1 MRLAATCRM
10 LQTAAKACSRA
21 GPLQRSSV
29 LLPSRVL
36 QHNASRA
43 LSGVNW
49 DRLSA
54 PKNSNAPP
62 LPHQTPSPDAYQQQ
76 QAYNTPPATAP
87 GQIVPLNNLPPPQ
100 IRACLES
107 LLSEPYL
114 AVQRRLELGT
124 ILVGFEQANHYT
136 LYNRL
141 GQIVGYMA
149 EESSLGKTVVRQLAR
164 THRPFTATIMDP
176 HGNILIRINRPFYWV
191 SSSLRVQDAQF
202 NEIGEVHMNWHLW
215 RRKYNLYSN
224 QAQFAMIDAPLLS
237 WEFTLEDEEGRALA
251 AVDKNFAGL
260 STIVQTLF
268 TDAHTYIVHLDPA
281 SPLYDFGAR
290 MTYQSTAKNPSTTSE
305 RAQLPPGWEE
315 KQDPQGRT
323 YYVDHNTRTTQWSP
337 PMVAQSPGDLLAR
350 PVIGRALTVE
360 EKATVLA
367 CAVSIDFDYFSRHS
381 GGGVPFPF
389 FIPIGGGGGA
399 DGAEAAGGAAGGA
412 AAGAAGSA
420 AEASQGGATS
430 GGGDGAG
437 GFFGGGVGEGG
448 GNQGVP
454 EGEEVWG
461 EDAEVW
467 KGDQGGDSG
476 GGGLFET
483 VKDILGNLT
492 GLGD

>member
-1 MRLAATCRM
+1 
-10 LQTAAKACSRA
+10 
-21 GPLQRSSV
+21 
-29 LLPSRVL
+29 
-36 QHNASRA
+36 
-43 LSGVNW
+43 VNW
-49 DRLSA
+49 DRVSA
-54 PKNSNAPP
+54 PKSSNVPP
-62 LPHQTPSPDAYQQQ
+62 LPLQPPSPDAHQQQ
-76 QAYNTPPATAP
+76 TYNAPPATAP
-87 GQIVPLNNLPPPQ
+87 GQIVPLTNLPPPQ

-141 GQIVGYMA
+141 GQVVGYMA
-149 EESSLGKTVVRQLAR
+149 EESSLGKTVVRQLAK

-176 HGNILIRINRPFYWV
+176 HGNILIRISRPFYWV
-191 SSSLRVQDAQF
+191 SSSLHVKDAQF
-202 NEIGEVHMNWHLW
+202 NDIGEVHMNWHLW

-224 QAQFAMIDAPLLS
+224 KAQFAVIDAPLLS

-290 MTYQSTAKNPSTTSE
+290 LTYQSTAQNPSATSE
-305 RAQLPPGWEE
+305 RAQLPPGWEQR
-315 KQDPQGRT
+315 QDPQGRT
-323 YYVDHNTRTTQWSP
+323 YYVDHNTRITQWNP
-337 PMVAQSPGDLLAR
+337 PTPADSAGGLLVP

-381 GGGVPFPF
+381 GGGVPLPF
-389 FIPIGGGGGA
+389 FIPIGGGGSDGA
-399 DGAEAAGGAAGGA
+399 DAAGGA
-412 AAGAAGSA
+412 AAGAAGGA

-430 GGGDGAG
+430 GAGEGASGFGVGDGT
-437 GFFGGGVGEGG
+437 

-461 EDAEVW
+461 EDTEVW
-467 KGDQGGDSG
+467 KGDEGGDSG